1 MKKKHPQI
9 DLSAVSSVNP
19 KTEREFSGWAKEV
32 IDFGLAVLA
41 FLVLY
46 WSVRIGTDVV
56 VKHATFILV
65 VFILTAVIYPFSRKP
80 TWRKISF
87 FADIFVILIVIAGS
101 VYAMYDYNAR
111 FMRLGNLQ
119 PLDVL
124 FGAAMIFAA
133 LDIGRRVIGWA
144 LTGVSLLLLAY
155 AFLGHMIPGPFG
167 HRGAD
172 LSGVVNI
179 VYAGLEGFYGLS
191 ARMMI
196 LYVAPFIVFGAFLE
210 KTGAGEFFIKLAFSV
225 TRNTVGGPAKAAV
238 IGSAMIGSISG
249 SAIANVSSTGVF
261 TIPMMIKVGYKP
273 HIAGAIEAS
282 ASTGGQ
288 IMPPIMGAIAFLMAE
303 FTQIPYIYIAA
314 VATTPIL
321 LYFTV
326 VYLFIHFEAK
336 RLHIGVAPG
345 EHLEPVGK
353 LMRDGWYYFF
363 AIIVIVIVMAMG
375 YAPSLAALAGIIAL
389 LVNHLIKVKRV
400 NLKLYYQC
408 LVLGG
413 KYLLGIGSLVGCI
426 GIILSIV
433 GLTGVGLKLS
443 WFFGALSGGSP
454 FVAIILTCL
463 ISTFLGMG
471 LASSAA
477 YIITAIAVGPALLD
491 MGFPILVAHFIMIW
505 FSINSELTPP
515 VGLASIVAAGIA
527 KADPWKTMLTS
538 FKFSKG
544 LYILPFVFFY
554 RQEILLQGTAAQF
567 AFTTIA
573 VLGGLTALAAS
584 WDGCWSVPLKAW
596 ERWILLGAAAALLL
610 PGRLLN
616 LTGFLVAVVV
626 FILQKKRDTQGRVK
640 VKTSGLKQG
649 ILEKP

>member
-1 MKKKHPQI
+1 MRKKFSIPSQPAAI
-9 DLSAVSSVNP
+9 RSPA
-19 KTEREFSGWAKEV
+19 EREFSGRTRQF

-41 FLVLY
+41 FLILY

-56 VKHATFILV
+56 IKHASFILV
-65 VFILTAVIYPFSRKP
+65 VFILTAIIHPFSRKP
-80 TWRKISF
+80 AWRKFSVI
-87 FADIFVILIVIAGS
+87 ADILTIGIVIAGS
-101 VYAMYDYNAR
+101 AYAMYDYNTR
-111 FMRLGNLQ
+111 FMRLGSLE
-119 PLDVL
+119 PLDVV
-124 FGAAMIFAA
+124 FGAAMIVAA

-155 AFLGHMIPGPFG
+155 AFFGRFIPGPFG

-172 LSGVVNI
+172 LAGVVNI

-273 HIAGAIEAS
+273 HVAGAVEAS

-314 VATTPIL
+314 VATTPII

-326 VYLFIHFEAK
+326 VFLFIHFEAK

-353 LMRDGWYYFF
+353 LMREGWYYFF
-363 AIIVIVIVMAMG
+363 AIIVIVIVMTLG
-375 YAPSLAALAGIIAL
+375 YAPSLAALAGIAAL
-389 LVNHLIKVKRV
+389 LVNHLIKVKRI

-454 FVAIILTCL
+454 FLAIILTCL

-477 YIITAIAVGPALLD
+477 YIITAIALGPALLD
-491 MGFPILVAHFIMIW
+491 MGFPILIAHFIMIW

-544 LYILPFVFFY
+544 LYILPFIFY
-554 RQEILLQGTAAQF
+554 YRPEILLQGTALEYAL
-567 AFTTIA
+567 TTLA
-573 VLGGLTALAAS
+573 VLAGLTAWAAS
-584 WDGCWSVPLKAW
+584 WDGCWSVLLKVW
-596 ERWILLGAAAALLL
+596 ERFILLGAGAALLF

-616 LTGFLVAVVV
+616 LAGLTAVVAI
-626 FILQKKRDTQGRVK
+626 FILQKKRDTEHRVK
-640 VKTSGLKQG
+640 V
-649 ILEKP
+649 